1 MTQDQSDKPSPSKT
15 KPEVEKPSTPEAAEK
30 KEPKRP
36 DPTRYQDW
44 EKGGRCIDF

>member
-1 MTQDQSDKPSPSKT
+1 MTQDQPEKLSTSKT
-15 KPEVEKPSTPEAAEK
+15 KTEVEKPSDPPPDEK
-30 KEPKRP
+30 RDPKRL

>member
-1 MTQDQSDKPSPSKT
+1 MSEESLPS
-15 KPEVEKPSTPEAAEK
+15 AAEK
-30 KEPKRP
+30 PKSETESSVPSPVEQDGPKRL

>member
-1 MTQDQSDKPSPSKT
+1 MT
-15 KPEVEKPSTPEAAEK
+15 EKPPPPTDDKADPKAE
-30 KEPKRP
+30 EPPVPPPADRDGPKRL

>member
-1 MTQDQSDKPSPSKT
+1 MPEESLPPVGEKPKPETERALPSPT
-15 KPEVEKPSTPEAAEK
+15 QQDG
-30 KEPKRP
+30 PKRL

>member
-1 MTQDQSDKPSPSKT
+1 MTQDQPDKSASSKT
-15 KPEVEKPSTPEAAEK
+15 KSAVEKPSSSPPAEK
-30 KEPKRP
+30 KDSKRP